1 MFPPKISS
9 LVRGL
14 LLAMSLVAGVGVIRA
29 QRVEEIAAIHLE
41 AIGGARRVEA
51 LNSLRATGVVRM
63 AGQEVRFTL
72 LAARPNLVRL
82 ESESEGRARL
92 QAFDGVAPAW
102 EMDLEQRASQAR
114 PMPAA
119 EARVFVA
126 ESEFDDPLV
135 GGARREFEFDLAGE
149 TDLDGRKHLRILVT
163 RHLTEVFTLLVD
175 ARTYLISA
183 RSEERVS
190 ANGRRVRVITEFSD
204 FRPVAG
210 VLLAHQFSVSIDGRR
225 LQETRIQRF
234 EHNVDLPRGIF
245 SAPLVSGARAPLR

>member
-1 MFPPKISS
+1 VFSTKKR
-9 LVRGL
+9 LLLRTL
-14 LLAMSLVAGVGVIRA
+14 LLALCVAVGAGVMRA
-29 QRVEEIAAIHLE
+29 QRVDEIAAIHLE

-51 LNSLRATGVVRM
+51 LYSLRATGAVRM

-82 ESESEGRARL
+82 ESESDGRARL
-92 QAFDGVAPAW
+92 QAHDGVAPAW
-102 EMDLEQRASQAR
+102 EMDLTQPNSPAR
-114 PMPAA
+114 VMPAA

-126 ESEFDDPLV
+126 EAEFDDPLL
-135 GGARREFEFDLAGE
+135 GGAKREFDLDFAGE
-149 TDLDGRKHLRILVT
+149 AEFDGRKHLRILVT

-183 RSEERVS
+183 RSEDRVS
-190 ANGRRVRVITEFSD
+190 ANGRRVRVITEFGD

-234 EHNVDLPRGIF
+234 EPNVDLPRGIF
-245 SAPLVSGARAPLR
+245 SAPVASGARAPRR

>member
-1 MFPPKISS
+1 M
-9 LVRGL
+9 LTLLLRGL
-14 LLAMSLVAGVGVIRA
+14 ALALFLGAGVAGLRA
-29 QRVEEIAAIHLE
+29 QRVDEIAAIHVE

-51 LNSLRATGVVRM
+51 LYSLRALGVVRM
-63 AGQEVRFTL
+63 GGQEVRFTL

-92 QAFDGVAPAW
+92 QAHDGLAPAW
-102 EMDLEQRASQAR
+102 ELDLDQPNARAR
-114 PMPAA
+114 LMPAA
-119 EARVFVA
+119 EARTFVA
-126 ESEFDDPLV
+126 EAEFDDPLV
-135 GGARREFEFDLAGE
+135 GGAKREFEFDFAGE
-149 TDLDGRKHLRILVT
+149 AEFEGRKHFRILVT
-163 RHLTEVFTLLVD
+163 RRLTEVFTVLVD

-190 ANGRRVRVITEFSD
+190 ANGRKVRVLTEFSD

-234 EHNVDLPRGIF
+234 ENNVDLPRGIF
-245 SAPLVSGARAPLR
+245 SAPVPAVKRAPLR